1 MGLFD
6 FIGDV
11 ASAAVKV
18 AITPVAIIKD
28 VVNVSTDKEPT
39 ATRSLLESAGEDLES
54 AGDRI
59 MGEK

>member
-18 AITPVAIIKD
+18 AITPIAIAKD
-28 VVNVSTDKEPT
+28 VANIITDKEPT
-39 ATRSLLESAGEDLES
+39 ATKELLDSAGEDLES
-54 AGDRI
+54 AGDRM